1 MKYWLKVNKRKW
13 YGHTTDKLVF
23 FSDDA
28 NYMGK
33 LVNLR
38 IEITSPWSL
47 QGKPIIRKG
56 EEICERQK
64 F

>member
-1 MKYWLKVNKRKW
+1 LVEGKQKGKW
-13 YGHTTDKLVF
+13 YGRTGTDKLVF

-38 IEITSPWSL
+38 IELSSPWSL
-47 QGKPIIRKG
+47 QGIVNY
-56 EEICERQK
+56 
-64 F
+64 